1 MSFAGS
7 FCTRAFSKEIGRVV
21 GMCLLACLPAL
32 LATAQEAGPSINW
45 ERGPT
50 TSKIRDIAEIQVP
63 QGYQFTA
70 AQGTQMILRLM
81 ENPTAGNELGMLMP
95 EDENA
100 QWFIVFEWEECGY
113 VKDDEKDE
121 LDADAILKSIREGND
136 RANEERTSQGWAA
149 MEINGWEQLPAY
161 NPQTNNL
168 EWAIRG
174 SSEGSSIINY
184 NTRILGR
191 SGVMSA
197 NLVVDPSEM
206 GKVLPEFKKLLSG
219 YAFQQGK
226 KYADFRQGDK
236 IAKYGLTALVTGGAA
251 AVALKSGLLQK
262 LWKFILLGFVAV
274 AAFFKKI
281 FGAIFG
287 GKE

>member
-7 FCTRAFSKEIGRVV
+7 HCMRTFSKRVGLV
-21 GMCLLACLPAL
+21 LGVCLVACLSAS
-32 LATAQEAGPSINW
+32 LATSQEAGPSINW

-50 TSKIRDIAEIQVP
+50 TSKIRDIAEMQVP

-70 AQGTQMILRLM
+70 AQGTQMILQLM
-81 ENPTAGNELGMLMP
+81 ENPVAGNELGMLMP

-100 QWFIVFEWEECGY
+100 QWFIVFEWEDCGY

-136 RANEERTSQGWAA
+136 RANEERTSRGWAT
-149 MEINGWEQLPAY
+149 MEIVGWEQAPAY
-161 NPQTNNL
+161 NPQSNNL

-174 SSEGSSIINY
+174 SSEGSSIVNY

-206 GKVLPEFKKLLSG
+206 STVLPEFKKLLSG
-219 YAFQQGK
+219 YTFQQGN

-262 LWKFILLGFVAV
+262 LWKFIVLGLVAV

-287 GKE
+287 GRE